1 MKTSTKFAQMAVFA
15 GLFVCLNAS
24 AQNTHASDVAK
35 SRAHGAQGCAQS
47 AQSCNMPSNH
57 PSMKPEAMDDA
68 QKPSQGKA
76 KKAHKQAD
84 KTKAG
89 KTKGKHK
96 KATKNAKGSKHMNP
110 HAGNLEKDTK

>member
-1 MKTSTKFAQMAVFA
+1 M
-15 GLFVCLNAS
+15 
-24 AQNTHASDVAK
+24 
-35 SRAHGAQGCAQS
+35 
-47 AQSCNMPSNH
+47 
-57 PSMKPEAMDDA
+57 EEA
-68 QKPSQGKA
+68 QKHCKGKA
-76 KKAHKQAD
+76 KKAQNQAK

>member
-1 MKTSTKFAQMAVFA
+1 MAVFA
-15 GLFVCLNAS
+15 GLFVCLNAF
-24 AQNTHASDVAK
+24 AQNIHASDVAK
-35 SRAHGAQGCAQS
+35 NRAHGAQGCAQS
-47 AQSCNMPSNH
+47 EQSCNMPSNH
-57 PSMKPEAMDDA
+57 PSMNPEAMDNA

-96 KATKNAKGSKHMNP
+96 KTTKKAKGSKYTNP
-110 HAGNLEKDTK
+110 RAGNLEKDTK

>member
-47 AQSCNMPSNH
+47 EQSCNMPSNH

-76 KKAHKQAD
+76 KKAHNQAD

-89 KTKGKHK
+89 KNKRQAQKSHQKCKGLKTHEPTRRK
-96 KATKNAKGSKHMNP
+96 S
-110 HAGNLEKDTK
+110 